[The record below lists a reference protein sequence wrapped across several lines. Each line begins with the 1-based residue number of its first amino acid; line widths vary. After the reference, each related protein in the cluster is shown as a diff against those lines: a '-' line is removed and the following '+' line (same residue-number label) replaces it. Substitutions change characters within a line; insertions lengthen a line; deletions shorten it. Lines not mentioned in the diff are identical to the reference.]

1 MDVRWIAVAVV
12 VALATG
18 LTACKPRDGDD
29 ESQRQALAQQA
40 EAYKRDAVQTPVLTP
55 ARKAE
60 LQTLAANVR
69 AWQARTKRGDLR
81 VAPDSFTAQRMN
93 DGGGGGGCEDCPGYR
108 VDGDRICFLEQ
119 EGECP
124 VDDGGDLQIGRV
136 CVYTCIW
143 IGAEAE
149 PARKGG

>member
-1 MDVRWIAVAVV
+1 
-12 VALATG
+12 
-18 LTACKPRDGDD
+18 
-29 ESQRQALAQQA
+29 
-40 EAYKRDAVQTPVLTP
+40 
-55 ARKAE
+55 
-60 LQTLAANVR
+60 
-69 AWQARTKRGDLR
+69 
-81 VAPDSFTAQRMN
+81 MN